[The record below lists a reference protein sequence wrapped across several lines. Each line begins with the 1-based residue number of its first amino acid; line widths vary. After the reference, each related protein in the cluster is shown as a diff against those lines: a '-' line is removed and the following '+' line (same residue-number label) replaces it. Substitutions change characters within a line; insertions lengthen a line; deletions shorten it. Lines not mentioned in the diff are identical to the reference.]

1 VIIVERSGSRV
12 RRALVA
18 IALAL
23 VIPACA
29 ASSGAGS
36 GGVDATLN
44 DRSIELSATDV
55 PSGDVTFH
63 VSNAGT
69 MTHEFE
75 VFGTDLDDA
84 ALPVDNG
91 VVQSDGLRDEGEV
104 EDVAPG
110 TSVDFDLNLDP
121 GHYVAI
127 CNLPGHYLLGMH
139 VAFTV
144 G

>member
-1 VIIVERSGSRV
+1 MMRWVLI
-12 RRALVA
+12 AA
-18 IALAL
+18 ALAL
-23 VIPACA
+23 VAPACA
-29 ASSGAGS
+29 GSSGAGS
-36 GGVDATLN
+36 GGIEATL
-44 DRSIELSATDV
+44 DDSSIQLSATELT
-55 PSGDVTFH
+55 SGDVTFH

-84 ALPVDNG
+84 RLPVDNG
-91 VVQSDGLRDEGEV
+91 VVQSDQLEDEGEV

-110 TSVDFDLNLDP
+110 TSVDFDVNLDP
-121 GHYVAI
+121 GHFVAI